1 MMPHTLMLR
10 KKIKLITLDLDNT
23 VWPNNK
29 VIVEAEKAMWDF
41 VFTKY
46 PEIYNDYDDKR
57 ISEIRVTLVEKNPN
71 LKFDLTTFRKEIIKH
86 ILQEVGADE
95 SEATYY
101 SNEAFNEFFKSRN
114 KVQLYKDA
122 KIIIERLFRKTK
134 VASLSNGN
142 ADLKLIG
149 IDHVFDFSINSKDVQ
164 SNKPSPDHFLKAL
177 ELTKC
182 EADEVI
188 HIGDCPIND
197 VGGARNCNFNTIWFN
212 SEGGKWTEIFPC
224 ELQAKNWKEVYNLIN
239 KNFILE
245 RENV

>member
-1 MMPHTLMLR
+1 MMPHTHMLR

-41 VFTKY
+41 VFAKF
-46 PEIYNDYDDKR
+46 PEIYNEYDDKR

-86 ILQEVGADE
+86 ILQEVGADD

-122 KIIIERLFRKTK
+122 KIIIERLFRKNQFQH
-134 VASLSNGN
+134 SL
-142 ADLKLIG
+142 KQ
-149 IDHVFDFSINSKDVQ
+149 IN
-164 SNKPSPDHFLKAL
+164 HL
-177 ELTKC
+177 
-182 EADEVI
+182 
-188 HIGDCPIND
+188 H
-197 VGGARNCNFNTIWFN
+197 
-212 SEGGKWTEIFPC
+212 
-224 ELQAKNWKEVYNLIN
+224 
-239 KNFILE
+239 
-245 RENV
+245 

>member
-1 MMPHTLMLR
+1 MMPHTHMLR

-41 VFTKY
+41 VFAKF
-46 PEIYNDYDDKR
+46 PEIYNEYDDKR

-71 LKFDLTTFRKEIIKH
+71 LKFDLTSFRKEIIKY

-95 SEATYY
+95 SEAAYY
-101 SNEAFNEFFKSRN
+101 SNETFNEFFKSRN

-122 KIIIERLFRKTK
+122 KIIIERLFIKTK

-149 IDHVFDFSINSKDVQ
+149 IDHIFDFSINSKDVQ

-182 EADEVI
+182 KADEVI

-212 SEGGKWTEIFPC
+212 SEGKKWTEIFPC
-224 ELQAKNWKEVYNLIN
+224 ELQAKNWKEVYNLVN